1 MTKPTRKMLQAAEEV
16 FRKNGVEFSPCLAG
30 EVWRSMWAAESA
42 EDRNVWQQIVPT
54 DPAPDNVFI
63 LPVITSLD
71 VPAERIL
78 DSARHL
84 KSVVIAGYD
93 EEGNEWFASSLAD
106 GGDVLWLI
114 ERVKQELLGDRH
126 D

>member
-1 MTKPTRKMLQAAEEV
+1 M
-16 FRKNGVEFSPCLAG
+16 S
-30 EVWRSMWAAESA
+30 
-42 EDRNVWQQIVPT
+42 NVI
-54 DPAPDNVFI
+54 I
-63 LPVITSLD
+63 LPVITKLD

-106 GGDVLWLI
+106 GGDVLWLV
-114 ERVKQELLGDRH
+114 ERFKQALLGEKP
-126 D
+126 